1 MIKEKPMEQ
10 ERARECEKTNEKE
23 RANELEKPTNRER
36 AICIEKPRGNERAI
50 GCEKPKERERAT
62 SHEKTIGGERA
73 RMRKR
78 TCSRRCHEARGTKCR
93 CVCQGFY
100 HSTAGAANREALA
113 QGTEEEAKELLEQ
126 HGFKEGETR
135 YIEQRELPLEVATT
149 LQPKSVEYVGQL
161 EGPTMQA
168 KLDKEKIQELLR
180 KADSKWF
187 ATHGGQY
194 KYEEH
199 LEFTADYIV
208 KHYKVGDRK

>member
-1 MIKEKPMEQ
+1 
-10 ERARECEKTNEKE
+10 
-23 RANELEKPTNRER
+23 
-36 AICIEKPRGNERAI
+36 
-50 GCEKPKERERAT
+50 
-62 SHEKTIGGERA
+62 
-73 RMRKR
+73 MRKR
-78 TCSRRCHEARGTKCR
+78 TCSRRCHEACGTKCR

-100 HSTAGAANREALA
+100 HGSAGAANRGALHQA
-113 QGTEEEAKELLEQ
+113 TEEEAKELLEQ

-135 YIEQRELPLEVATT
+135 YIEQIELPVEVATT

-161 EGPTMQA
+161 EGPTMQE

-199 LEFTADYIV
+199 LEFTAEYIV
-208 KHYKVGDRK
+208 KHYKGGNNAGNTFHRSRFGSPGRLEAKARRG